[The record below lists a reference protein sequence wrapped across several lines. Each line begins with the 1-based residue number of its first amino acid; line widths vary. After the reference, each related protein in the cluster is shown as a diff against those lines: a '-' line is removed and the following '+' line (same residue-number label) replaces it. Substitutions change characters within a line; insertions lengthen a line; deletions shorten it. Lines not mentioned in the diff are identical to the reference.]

1 MVDIVDATDQI
12 VNLTELENDLQA
24 ATLARSTPNDKS
36 KGKSITDNTSDNDDD
51 IPDKYRGK
59 SLKEIIAMH
68 QNAESSL
75 GRMANDLGTQR
86 KLTDRILD
94 LKRETDLGNNTAP
107 AKVQIKSDELLE
119 NPTEALDRYTA
130 PREQANQQ
138 RIDHLERQMALQAFV
153 AKHPDYAQFSNDAEF
168 ANWVNSSPIRARAAA
183 TAARGDW
190 TSADDL
196 LTEYKGE
203 KARTKKA
210 DVVEDEAAGEDT
222 PSNDK
227 LAGARKASFE
237 SSSQASA
244 GAKKGGKVYSRAALM
259 RLRVEKPDTYYNDD
273 FQTEILAAYNE
284 GRVK

>member
-1 MVDIVDATDQI
+1 MVDIVEATDQI

-24 ATLARSTPNDKS
+24 ATLARSTPNDKG
-36 KGKSITDNTSDNDDD
+36 KGKSITDNTSGNDDD

-107 AKVQIKSDELLE
+107 AKVQIKSEELLE

-138 RIDHLERQMALQAFV
+138 RIDNLERQLALQAFV

-168 ANWVNSSPIRARAAA
+168 ANWVNTSPTRARAAA
-183 TAARGDW
+183 IAARGDW
-190 TSADDL
+190 SSADDL
-196 LTEYKGE
+196 LTEYKVE
-203 KARTKKA
+203 KARTKKVDVA
-210 DVVEDEAAGEDT
+210 DDDDETDDT
-222 PSNDK
+222 TDK

-237 SSSQASA
+237 SSSQAQA

-273 FQTEILAAYNE
+273 FQAEILAAYNE